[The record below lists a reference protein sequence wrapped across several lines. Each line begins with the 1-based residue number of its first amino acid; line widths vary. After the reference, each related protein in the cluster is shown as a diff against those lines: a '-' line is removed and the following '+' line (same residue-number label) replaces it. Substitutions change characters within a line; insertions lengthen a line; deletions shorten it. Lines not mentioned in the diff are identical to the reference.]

1 MIVIFCFSRS
11 FVHHTNKS
19 APLQSNPSPLNPV
32 IQVHTKLPCAFVQ
45 PANSLQFP
53 LFTAHSSMSEV
64 HIHIQQVKHTNF
76 STQSVLTK
84 DVKSVDTGKSVPTVL
99 YRPVSPNSKMWHFC
113 YYKRDIDRMRLDS
126 NVINWAESVKYLGVH
141 VVRSRKLS
149 FETQVFRR
157 SFYAAFNNIRSH
169 AKSLDE
175 LVQLSLC

>member
-1 MIVIFCFSRS
+1 
-11 FVHHTNKS
+11 
-19 APLQSNPSPLNPV
+19 
-32 IQVHTKLPCAFVQ
+32 
-45 PANSLQFP
+45 
-53 LFTAHSSMSEV
+53 
-64 HIHIQQVKHTNF
+64 
-76 STQSVLTK
+76 
-84 DVKSVDTGKSVPTVL
+84 
-99 YRPVSPNSKMWHFC
+99 MWHFC

-141 VVRSRKLS
+141 VVRGRKLS